1 MEHVL
6 RSLFTYKYTINERG
20 VKFRRLCG
28 GSSCSGSRGS
38 NLTCTLISLSIIQF
52 SEFGMIIY
60 TVKSTFIFSNF
71 NFLKATVHGEK
82 RRVKQPN
89 RLDRRTS
96 RSTAVSW
103 QLLCL
108 HPASCIGDHSADPP
122 SCRFLGLFRH
132 NFAEIV
138 PGPKKWYRKTRLAI
152 LHNL

>member
-1 MEHVL
+1 ML
-6 RSLFTYKYTINERG
+6 S
-20 VKFRRLCG
+20 
-28 GSSCSGSRGS
+28 SGSRGS
-38 NLTCTLISLSIIQF
+38 NLTCTLLYLSIIQF

-89 RLDRRTS
+89 RRTS

-108 HPASCIGDHSADPP
+108 HPASCIGDHSDDPP

-132 NFAEIV
+132 NFVQISPRTYKMVQKDASSNSTQSVIKIN
-138 PGPKKWYRKTRLAI
+138 P
-152 LHNL
+152 